1 MTKELNVLKKKIS
14 NCQICSEFFLHIPRP
29 IFQLSSK
36 ATILIAGQ
44 APGRKVHESGI
55 PFADPSGDRLRN
67 WMGVSKAEFYDSNKI
82 AILPMGFCYPGKG
95 KSGDLPPRQ
104 ECALTWRNKTLKLMP
119 KVQLTLVI
127 GSYAI
132 KWHLGKSMKNNL
144 TETVRA
150 WDTYPSNIIPL
161 PHPSPRNNIWL
172 SKHSWFESE
181 VLPAMREK
189 IQCALKWRPR
199 ADSNG

>member
-1 MTKELNVLKKKIS
+1 MEKELNTLKKEIGD
-14 NCQICSEFFLHIPRP
+14 CVICSENFSHTPNP

-55 PFADPSGDRLRN
+55 PFSDPSGDRLRN
-67 WMGVSKAEFYDSNKI
+67 WMGVSETEFYDENKI
-82 AILPMGFCYPGKG
+82 AILPMGFCYPGPG

-104 ECALTWRNKTLKLMP
+104 ECALTWREKILKLMP

-127 GSYAI
+127 GSYAM
-132 KWHLGKSMKNNL
+132 KWHLGKSMKHNL

-150 WDTYPSNIIPL
+150 WEIYSPNIIPL

-172 SKHSWFESE
+172 GKNTWFESE
-181 VLPAMREK
+181 VLPAMRK
-189 IQCALKWRPR
+189 RIICCINKK
-199 ADSNG
+199 

>member
-1 MTKELNVLKKKIS
+1 MAEELNILKKEIA
-14 NCQICSEFFLHIPRP
+14 NCEICSENFSHIPNP

-44 APGRKVHESGI
+44 APGRKVHESGN
-55 PFADPSGDRLRN
+55 PFSDPSGDRLRN
-67 WMGVSKAEFYDSNKI
+67 WMGVSETEFYDVNKI
-82 AILPMGFCYPGKG
+82 AILPMGFCYPGTG
-95 KSGDLPPRQ
+95 TSGDLPPRQ
-104 ECALTWRNKTLKLMP
+104 ECALTWRKKILKLMP

-127 GSYAI
+127 GSYAM
-132 KWHLGKSMKNNL
+132 KWHLGKSMQHNL

-150 WDTYPSNIIPL
+150 WETYSPNIIPL

-172 SKHSWFESE
+172 AKNTWFENE
-181 VLPAMREK
+181 VLPAMRER
-189 IQCALKWRPR
+189 IQYALKWRPR

>member
-1 MTKELNVLKKKIS
+1 MTKDLNVLIKEMS
-14 NCQICSEFFLHIPRP
+14 NCQICSEFFLHTPRP
-29 IFQLSSK
+29 VFQLSSK

-67 WMGVSKAEFYDSNKI
+67 WMGVSEIEFYNSNKI
-82 AILPMGFCYPGKG
+82 AVLPMGFCYPGKG

-104 ECALTWRNKTLKLMP
+104 ECASTWRNKVLKLLP

-127 GSYAI
+127 GSYAM
-132 KWHLGKSMKNNL
+132 KWHLGKLIKNNL

-150 WDTYPSNIIPL
+150 WETYPPNTIPL

-172 SKHSWFESE
+172 SNNIWFEDE
-181 VLPAMREK
+181 VLPVMRER
-189 IQCALKWRPR
+189 IQYALKWRPR